1 MLKSEIE
8 HIRSGI
14 KTGRFANEAAVRQGI
29 VLRLLQTLSW
39 PTYDTQV
46 VAPEYSVEGTRVDY
60 ALCHPPG
67 KPVVFIEVKQIGQS
81 GGGERQL
88 FEYAFHKGVPMAIL
102 TDGQEWHFF
111 LPAEQGDYG
120 ERRVYKLDIVE
131 REIDETVTRL
141 QRYLDYRA
149 ICSGEAI
156 NAARADYQNVARGR
170 LIKKTFPDAW
180 RRLVD
185 DEDELLLELIAD
197 RVESL
202 CGYKPDPDTV
212 AEFLKKQA
220 DLNPVA
226 TCQPV
231 SPPPARPGPSPQ
243 RPASTPQSHSL
254 AQVGFALNGRF
265 QPARNARDVLA
276 KVFIELADRDP
287 TFLERFATLPKHG
300 RTRRYLG
307 RTPNELYPER
317 PDLARDFSQEIR
329 PGWWLG
335 INLSRAAISRIIEM
349 ACEVAGL
356 RYGTDLKVNVG
367 E

>member
-1 MLKSEIE
+1 
-8 HIRSGI
+8 
-14 KTGRFANEAAVRQGI
+14 
-29 VLRLLQTLSW
+29 
-39 PTYDTQV
+39 
-46 VAPEYSVEGTRVDY
+46 
-60 ALCHPPG
+60 
-67 KPVVFIEVKQIGQS
+67 
-81 GGGERQL
+81 
-88 FEYAFHKGVPMAIL
+88 MAIL

-131 REIDETVTRL
+131 RELEETVARL
-141 QRYLDYRA
+141 LRYLDYQA
-149 ICSGEAI
+149 VCSGEAI
-156 NAARADYQNVARGR
+156 NAARADYQNVARER

-212 AEFLKKQA
+212 AEFLKKQV
-220 DLNPVA
+220 DLKSVA
-226 TCQPV
+226 MPQLV
-231 SPPPARPGPSPQ
+231 SPPARPSPPAQ
-243 RPASTPQSHSL
+243 RPASPLQGRSL
-254 AQVGFALNGRF
+254 TQIGFILNGRF
-265 QPARNARDVLA
+265 QAARNARDVLA
-276 KVFIELADRDP
+276 KVFIELANRDP